1 MWILSIQQQAVA
13 DALREMADPV
23 APVSFPDLLSL
34 LHATKHTG
42 SVVVHFAEGQP
53 KRVDLGRPVTVALT
67 R

>member
-1 MWILSIQQQAVA
+1 M
-13 DALREMADPV
+13 DAIKEPPDPV
-23 APVSFPDLLSL
+23 PSVSFPDLLSL